1 MIMMMIKRICNWK
14 ESNMHENWKLYST
27 ILIATMI
34 PNMKCTPTPAK
45 NTHTNTFAYVNLN
58 KQFTMNDCLCK
69 LEVLSTFSFAIS
81 CPLLKLKKNKIAVIA
96 KLSRRITAVWLA
108 AWLNYT
114 AANLLLGVL
123 FVGENILVHSLLLPS
138 LSLYFPI
145 SISHSSPCTTNG
157 DLLWKGRNMEDMFAS
172 PSMFFMQLQHDFD
185 PQLYISK

>member
-1 MIMMMIKRICNWK
+1 MYPHPRKKHTHKHICLREFKQTVYN
-14 ESNMHENWKLYST
+14 ERLLMQIRSIVNVFFCDQLST
-27 ILIATMI
+27 IKT
-34 PNMKCTPTPAK
+34 
-45 NTHTNTFAYVNLN
+45 
-58 KQFTMNDCLCK
+58 
-69 LEVLSTFSFAIS
+69 
-81 CPLLKLKKNKIAVIA
+81 KKNKIAVIA